1 MVFKFS
7 TTTLLLSLL
16 FTCVLTDSQGELR
29 ELLVE
34 KNSYLNSIGTATGY
48 ATRCQGHLKD
58 DGKLKR
64 SVSCNCLKS
73 LYCGNMC
80 FKNEEETLCKQ
91 IKRFSDKKR
100 CNYLSQS
107 CCFWM
112 I

>member
-7 TTTLLLSLL
+7 TTILLLSLL
-16 FTCVLTDSQGELR
+16 FTCVLTDSQADQG

-34 KNSYLNSIGTATGY
+34 ENSFLNSIATGY

-58 DGKLKR
+58 DGRPKR
-64 SVSCNCLKS
+64 TISCSCLKS
-73 LYCGNMC
+73 FYCGRMC
-80 FKNEEETLCKQ
+80 FKKEDDTFCKQ

-107 CCFWM
+107 CCY
-112 I
+112 